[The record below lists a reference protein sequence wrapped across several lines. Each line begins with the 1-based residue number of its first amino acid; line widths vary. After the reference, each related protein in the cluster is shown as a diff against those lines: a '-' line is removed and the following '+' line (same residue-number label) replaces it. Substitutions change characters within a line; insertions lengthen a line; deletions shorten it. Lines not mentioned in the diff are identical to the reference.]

1 MKLTTDQKNILKTAK
16 PVIIKAGKAFQAATV
31 KAGKVFNAV
40 LVTEAK
46 KLIAAGLTAKQARK
60 EVEAL
65 ASPYMSQQAFSKMMV
80 KAGLRTGS
88 TRSDKGEKKDIT
100 KDQILK
106 LWGDATPEVQAE
118 TFKALQARMA

>member
-1 MKLTTDQKNILKTAK
+1 MKLNKEQNNILKTAK
-16 PVIIKAGKAFQAATV
+16 PLIV
-31 KAGKVFNAV
+31 KAGKELEAAIVKCGKALNKI
-40 LVTEAK
+40 LVAEAK
-46 KLIAAGLTAKQARK
+46 KLVAAGLTAKQARE
-60 EVEAL
+60 EVKAI
-65 ASPYMSQQAFSKMMV
+65 ASPFMTQQNFSKLMV

-88 TRSDKGEKKDIT
+88 TRSDKGDKKGIT